1 MYLFSNSQWPGGIFK
16 NPQSEL
22 ALYIVSSTEN
32 ARISFEVKDEE
43 APIAVEKKTERE
55 KKEKHTMIEYYTSPK
70 QGW

>member
-1 MYLFSNSQWPGGIFK
+1 MSILKFAVAWWNLQK
-16 NPQSEL
+16 
-22 ALYIVSSTEN
+22 SSIRTEN